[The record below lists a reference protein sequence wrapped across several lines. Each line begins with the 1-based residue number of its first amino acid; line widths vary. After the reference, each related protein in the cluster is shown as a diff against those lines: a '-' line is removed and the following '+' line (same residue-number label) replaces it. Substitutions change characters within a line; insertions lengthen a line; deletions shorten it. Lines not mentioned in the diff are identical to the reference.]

1 MTTLGIPRHMTA
13 ASLLLAAVISLAL
26 LTGCQP
32 APPAAGS
39 MTNRPPEAT
48 SPGDRFELSVE
59 AADDNPTRISVVVTS
74 TDDAFS
80 GIDDETAQ
88 GLIEVHAGAAVL
100 GSVTRVSNRELR
112 FSPSFPLLAGSDL
125 LVRFDPTGIK
135 NLHANPIEHR
145 HRVPSRPTAPAPR
158 ITNIY
163 PTGPVLPANHLKFYF
178 VFSEPMQPGEIWNH
192 FHLVDIDNNRR
203 VPRPFR
209 HTALWSP
216 DNKTLTLWFHPGRVK
231 QGVNLNTDIGPILV
245 KGRRYRLGVS
255 GNWLSARGTPLGDDV
270 TREFTAGTPDYSQPN
285 LADWDI
291 VAPDAD
297 SRTPLVC
304 RLGSPHDW
312 ALLHSDVAIETATG
326 EPVAGSLETLD
337 HQSAWQFTPRSSWK
351 AGQYRLAVGSV
362 LEDLAGNSLER
373 PFEVDISRKSDAKQP
388 STRTFYRKFTIG
400 P

>member
-1 MTTLGIPRHMTA
+1 MTA
-13 ASLLLAAVISLAL
+13 TSLLLAAVISLAL

-32 APPAAGS
+32 DPPAAGS
-39 MTNRPPEAT
+39 AIARLPVAPA
-48 SPGDRFELSVE
+48 PGDRFELAVE
-59 AADDNPTRISVVVTS
+59 AADDDPTRITVVVTS
-74 TDDAFS
+74 TADAFA
-80 GIDDETAQ
+80 GIDEETAQ
-88 GLIEVHAGAAVL
+88 GLIEVRAETPVL

-112 FSPSFPLLAGSDL
+112 FSPSFPLLTGSDL

-135 NLHANPIEHR
+135 GIHAKPIEHR
-145 HRVPSRPTAPAPR
+145 HRVPSRPTAPAPT
-158 ITNIY
+158 IINIY
-163 PTGPVLPANHLKFYF
+163 PTSPVLPANHLKFYF

-192 FHLVDIDNNRR
+192 FHLVDIDNNRP

-255 GNWLSARGTPLGDDV
+255 GDWLSARGTPLGNDV
-270 TREFTAGTPDYSQPN
+270 TREFTAGSPDYSQPN

-312 ALLHSDVAIETATG
+312 ALLHSDVTIETATG
-326 EPVAGSLETLD
+326 EPVDGSFATLD
-337 HQSAWQFTPRSSWK
+337 HQSAWQFTPRSAWK
-351 AGQYRLAVGSV
+351 AGQYRLAIGSV

-373 PFEVDISRKSDAKQP
+373 PFEVDISKKSDSKKQP
-388 STRTFYRKFTIG
+388 ARTFYRKFTIG